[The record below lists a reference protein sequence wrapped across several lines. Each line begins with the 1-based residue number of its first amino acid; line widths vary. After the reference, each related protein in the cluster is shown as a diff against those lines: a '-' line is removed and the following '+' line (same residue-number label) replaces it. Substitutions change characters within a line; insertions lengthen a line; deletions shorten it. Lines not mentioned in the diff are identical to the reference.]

1 MFTGLVEAQ
10 GVLSAKNNR
19 NGDMRIKVTSRSLD
33 FGDVALGDSIATNGV
48 CLTVTKL
55 EADAYWA
62 DVSNE
67 TLKLSSFAELPIGAP
82 LNLEKAMLP
91 TTRFGGHMVS
101 GHIDGVAQVVSVKRD
116 ARSIVI
122 KIKPP
127 AEVARYIVH
136 KGSVCIDGVSLTVNA
151 VESDGFLLNIVPHT
165 AEQTL
170 VAQYRAGTKVNIEVD
185 LVARYI
191 EQLLNREEP
200 EAKSGVSMDMLARSG
215 FLKR

>member
-10 GVLSAKNNR
+10 GLLSAKNYR
-19 NGDMRIKVTSRSLD
+19 NGDMQIKVVSDDLD
-33 FGDVALGDSIATNGV
+33 FSDVALGDSIATNGV

-55 EADAYWA
+55 EVNAYWA

-67 TLKLSSFAELPIGAP
+67 TLKLSTFEELAIGAT

-101 GHIDGVAQVVSVKRD
+101 GHIDGVARVESVTRD

-127 AEVARYIVH
+127 EEIAHYIVH
-136 KGSVCIDGVSLTVNA
+136 KGSICIDGVSLTVNA
-151 VESDGFLLNIVPHT
+151 VEADGFLLNIVPHT

-170 VAQYRAGTKVNIEVD
+170 VAQYRTGTKVNIEVD

-191 EQLLNREEP
+191 EQLLNRETAQ
-200 EAKSGVSMDMLARSG
+200 AKEGISMDMLAKSG